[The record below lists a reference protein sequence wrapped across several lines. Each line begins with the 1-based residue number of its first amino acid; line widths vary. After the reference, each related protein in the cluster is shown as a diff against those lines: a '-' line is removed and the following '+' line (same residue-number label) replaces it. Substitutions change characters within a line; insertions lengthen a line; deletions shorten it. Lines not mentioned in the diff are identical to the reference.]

1 MKVSAMSAI
10 VLILAVAG
18 LLKLVLTLTF
28 VSLWRRRLRVHPT
41 APELIFVPRPD
52 PGRQA
57 IVGARSSHSLEL
69 AFHPD
74 PGRQEMHDHDAFERA
89 GLV

>member
-1 MKVSAMSAI
+1 MKVSAI
-10 VLILAVAG
+10 VLVLAVAG

-28 VSLWRRRLRVHPT
+28 VRLWRRRLRAHPT
-41 APELIFVPRPD
+41 APELIFVPRLD
-52 PGRQA
+52 PGRQVF
-57 IVGARSSHSLEL
+57 VGARSSHSLEL

-89 GLV
+89 GLA